1 MWSENEQSIVVASDG
16 DHRPICRANEWLAIR
31 IPEHW
36 QVFVLPVPAGLQRF
50 LVGRDFDGTD
60 ASGTLHSVVRVTED
74 NRINGIHYFLRRS
87 GAEEDDIVLLR
98 FDLAQNAVVVSI
110 IDDDA
115 LEELNPET

>member
-1 MWSENEQSIVVASDG
+1 MSSRSSL
-16 DHRPICRANEWLAIR
+16 RATAITGPSAVR
-31 IPEHW
+31 TSGSRYEYLNTGRCLCFPSR
-36 QVFVLPVPAGLQRF
+36 QAYKRF